1 MAVQI
6 QIRRGLASEWTA
18 ANPTLLAGEWGL
30 ETDTKLT
37 KLGDGVTAWNSLK
50 YFMEDV
56 PNIYLQNSTPTMAK
70 GDLWL
75 DLSDDV

>member
-18 ANPTLLAGEWGL
+18 ANPTLLQGEPAL
-30 ETDTKLT
+30 ETDTGLLKY
-37 KLGDGVTAWNSLK
+37 GDGVTAWNDLS
-50 YFMEDV
+50 YFMEDTPSMYV
-56 PNIYLQNSTPTMAK
+56 QSTTPTMVT

-75 DLSDDV
+75 DVSNNV